1 MRGSACAVGP
11 VDGCRLTIPMRRC
24 RSSAAVEVASAAS
37 FAAPQRLG
45 RSSIS
50 INTIDWDIA
59 VKNSLDARQPVRF
72 ARLAGVAA
80 WTFLAIGIACAASA
94 QMSAPSDYRAYPLKY
109 KSASEIERML
119 RDVLPGLGSTTHLMA
134 DGQTNQ
140 ILLRGPE
147 QAHQVA
153 RQMIDS
159 ADRPESAAPAEQP
172 IVQSYP
178 CDTSRLQATADRIMA
193 TFATFGVRVA
203 VDPRSPQLLVLAPPS
218 IQSLVARLLSAPP
231 YQPVQSDMPRPLP
244 KPSVVAPGPPTSPA
258 EQAIRQTLASH
269 EGRREEFVALNNAEV
284 GVVEA
289 RLRDLLGTR
298 LEPLA
303 AREQGWPDYL
313 LSDKFG
319 EHVELHVDRGRNGI
333 RVVGKQSLTLQMA
346 SLIRTLDSPVA
357 PVGTKI
363 RILPMRRADP
373 AKVREAVEAYRTG
386 GHEYE
391 PGRRTP
397 SEKQSSRARYGHKGV
412 ELVAYM
418 FQQPGGGNAE
428 GAGAEKQED
437 QNGRRLP
444 MDGLPQPGPDVEYEV
459 LPDLD
464 VIILRGRESD
474 VDDVTRMIEE
484 IERISAETVPEIDIY
499 FLKHVQGASISEI
512 VAGVSLDL
520 LGGRQG
526 RISVTPLMKPNAL
539 LLIGWGEAVQAVKD
553 LIWKL
558 DQPVEPNTQF
568 RIFTLQHA
576 PVATVGA
583 TILQTFANRGS
594 MSPQVQLTPDMRLN
608 ALIVRAAPTDMAEV
622 EMLIQRLDVPAP
634 GPVAQAR
641 MFKLQ
646 HSLANDLAATL
657 QQAIS
662 AAAGGIGTQRSAAL
676 ELFDVDGQ
684 RLIRSGVLDD
694 VQVTPD
700 MRTNTLVVS
709 APAESMDLMAAL
721 IEHLDSPSAVAQIK
735 VFRISNGD
743 ATAMATMLQG
753 LLPSAATTGTRP
765 QLPGAEGE
773 SSLVPVRFS
782 VDTRTNSIIAT
793 GSEGDLTIIEAL
805 LTRLDEEEVKSRINE
820 VYRLKN
826 APAPDVAES
835 INEFLR
841 SERLIQQAAPGL
853 TSTYEQIEREVV
865 VVPEVVSN
873 SLIISAAPEY
883 YEEIMK
889 VIEKLDEQP
898 PQVMIQVLIAEVT
911 LNDTEEFGIELGLQD
926 SVLFDRSLIAD
937 LETITRT
944 VTQPGLPQ
952 TTTQE
957 IVAATN
963 TPGFL
968 FNSQP
973 NNASLGNTA
982 AGTALSTSDVV
993 GSQGISNFGV
1003 GRINSELGFGGL
1015 ILSASSDS
1023 VSAMIRALKEN
1034 RRLDVLSRP
1043 QIMTLDN
1050 QPAFIQV
1057 GKRVPRITGSA
1068 AQSRGLVN
1076 EIALENVGLILGVTP
1091 RISPDG
1097 LVVME
1102 IDAEKSD
1109 LGPINEGIPVAVS
1122 DGTEIRS
1129 PSINVTMAQ
1138 TTVSAASGQTIVLG
1152 GLITQSDMVLSR
1164 RVPWLSD
1171 IPVIGH
1177 LFRFD
1182 GKTCK
1187 RAELLIILTPH
1198 VVKDQD
1204 EAERLKRIEAAR
1216 MHWCLADVH
1225 RLHGDTGL
1233 VDIREGH
1240 DLSDGSAETI
1250 YPDADPMGV
1259 GVEPPADGDW
1269 NSVEV
1274 IQPPAF
1280 QEKLKQ
1286 SPQPTPAPKKA
1297 PAKKA
1302 GSGDRVG
1309 QTDRQSMP
1317 VAPLIPSP
1325 AATTQYGPVPYG
1337 QVTPAEYP
1345 SYSNP
1350 TTYNA
1355 PYGPPAT
1362 AAVPNPYSTY

>member
-11 VDGCRLTIPMRRC
+11 LDGCRLTIPMCWYRF
-24 RSSAAVEVASAAS
+24 SAAVEVACAAS
-37 FAAPQRLG
+37 FAAPRRLG
-45 RSSIS
+45 RCCIS

-80 WTFLAIGIACAASA
+80 WTLLSLGIACAASA
-94 QMSAPSDYRAYPLKY
+94 QMPGPSDYRAYPLKY

-119 RDVLPGLGSTTHLMA
+119 RDVLPGLGSTSHLMA

-153 RQMIDS
+153 RQVIDS
-159 ADRPESAAPAEQP
+159 ADRPELAAPTEPP

-178 CDTSRLQATADRIMA
+178 CDTSRLQATADRIRT
-193 TFATFGVRVA
+193 TFSTFGVRVA

-218 IQSLVARLLSAPP
+218 IHSLVARLLSAPP
-231 YQPVQSDMPRPLP
+231 VQSPDMPRPLP
-244 KPSVVAPGPPTSPA
+244 KTNVVAAGPPVSPA

-269 EGRREEFVALNNAEV
+269 EGRKEEFVALNNAEV

-303 AREQGWPDYL
+303 AREQGWPDYV

-319 EHVELHVDRGRNGI
+319 DHVELHVERDRNGI
-333 RVVGKQSLTLQMA
+333 RVVGRQSLATQMA
-346 SLIRTLDSPVA
+346 SLIRTLDSPAA
-357 PVGTKI
+357 PAGTKI

-397 SEKQSSRARYGHKGV
+397 PEKQSSRARYGHTGV

-418 FQQPGGGNAE
+418 FQPPGGGSAE
-428 GAGAEKQED
+428 AAGAEKQEEPS
-437 QNGRRLP
+437 GERLP

-539 LLIGWGEAVQAVKD
+539 LLIGWGEAVKAVKD

-568 RIFTLQHA
+568 RIFTLEHA

-583 TILQTFANRGS
+583 TILQTFANRGG

-646 HSLANDLAATL
+646 HSLATDLAATL

-709 APAESMDLMAAL
+709 APAESMELMAAL

-841 SERLIQQAAPGL
+841 SERLIQQAAPVL

-889 VIEKLDEQP
+889 LIEKLDAQP

-944 VTQPGLPQ
+944 VTEPGLPQ

-982 AGTALSTSDVV
+982 AAAALATADAI

-1003 GRINSELGFGGL
+1003 NRVNSELGFGGL
-1015 ILSASSDS
+1015 ILSASSES

-1091 RISPDG
+1091 RISPEG
-1097 LVVME
+1097 MVVME

-1109 LGPINEGIPVAVS
+1109 LGPITEGIPVAVS

-1152 GLITQSDMVLSR
+1152 GLITQSDSMLSR

-1198 VVKDQD
+1198 VVKDQE
-1204 EAERLKRIEAAR
+1204 EAERLKRVEATR

-1225 RLHGDTGL
+1225 QLHGDTGL

-1274 IQPPAF
+1274 VQPPAF

-1286 SPQPTPAPKKA
+1286 SPQPAPAPKKA
-1297 PAKKA
+1297 PAMKA
-1302 GSGDRVG
+1302 APDGDRVG
-1309 QTDRQSMP
+1309 QADRASP
-1317 VAPLIPSP
+1317 PAVPAIPAP
-1325 AATTQYGPVPYG
+1325 AATTQYGPAPYG
-1337 QVTPAEYP
+1337 QVMPAQYP

-1350 TTYNA
+1350 ATYST

-1362 AAVPNPYSTY
+1362 AAVPNQYSTY